1 MSHQLIDVINDY
13 SAKVDYCLA
22 RMEERLIRC
31 ERYCDK
37 PDKCCDDAI
46 ESMKNAVSIVLADQR
61 NKLEAVDN
69 SIKIDLAEAK
79 RKLAEVTAAL
89 DVQRLTLVRY
99 GQRIHRLE
107 TVGCSHSQDVAAP
120 TIKPCPFCGGKA
132 KFKNVPSWYWLG
144 CVDCKV
150 ETETYPSE
158 EEAIAIWNKRV

>member
-1 MSHQLIDVINDY
+1 M
-13 SAKVDYCLA
+13 
-22 RMEERLIRC
+22 
-31 ERYCDK
+31 
-37 PDKCCDDAI
+37 KCCDDAI
-46 ESMKNAVSIVLADQR
+46 ESLKNAVSIVLADQR

-69 SIKIDLAEAK
+69 SIKIELAETK

-120 TIKPCPFCGGKA
+120 TIKPCPFCGGGVKL
-132 KFKNVPSWYWLG
+132 KHNYSRHWLE
-144 CVDCKV
+144 CVDCHI
-150 ETETYPSE
+150 ETQTYPSKSK